1 MLALLVHVRGL
12 LHGLDRLGVVAHR
25 EQHVALADV
34 RLDELGV
41 DLDRLFRILQRLR
54 ECSKLRVCVRAVVVA
69 TRVVRVALDRFG
81 VRLDRS
87 CEVASLE
94 QSIALLAGGSSLLGV
109 NVLKTGLLCLFTLGL
124 AELVED
130 VWRTVFRER
139 FLEELDGGGEVAL
152 ALVCAANAAVRL
164 SDQLEIC
171 TDLRNE
177 A

>member
-1 MLALLVHVRGL
+1 MLILARVRSSAIRVVDSVRRIQ
-12 LHGLDRLGVVAHR
+12 LDRL
-25 EQHVALADV
+25 
-34 RLDELGV
+34 
-41 DLDRLFRILQRLR
+41 
-54 ECSKLRVCVRAVVVA
+54 S
-69 TRVVRVALDRFG
+69 

-94 QSIALLAGGSSLLGV
+94 QVIALLAGGSSLLGV

-171 TDLRNE
+171 TNLRNG

>member
-1 MLALLVHVRGL
+1 M
-12 LHGLDRLGVVAHR
+12 
-25 EQHVALADV
+25 ALANV
-34 RLDELGV
+34 RLHELRV
-41 DLDRLFRILQRLR
+41 DLDRLLRVLQRLR
-54 ECSKLRVCVRAVVVA
+54 ECSELRVCVRAVVVA
-69 TRVVRVALDRFG
+69 ARVVGIALDRLS

-94 QSIALLAGGSSLLGV
+94 QGIALLAGGSSLLGV

-171 TDLRNE
+171 TDLRNR